1 MCASCPWICCP
12 RSTTKAKNF
21 FDVQNLLGKKNPN
34 RVIVSINNLNNI
46 EKTQQ
51 KKLTNKKI
59 TTKKN
64 IKNQI

>member
-51 KKLTNKKI
+51 KKIN
-59 TTKKN
+59 
-64 IKNQI
+64 